1 MTCGGL
7 GERIPTMLPKSVFL
21 ITSAACIAAA
31 SAEPI
36 IPGYDLIKGSASYA
50 GGMHF
55 DDSGNE
61 LQLWQY
67 NVRTIVS
74 PPLYATDNFVI
85 LPVVDYK
92 ATLMDIGGTDDDLH
106 SFALSTFLVH
116 SSKESPWM
124 FGAWLRAEYASD
136 LDQSTSDAFSFDVIA
151 GAAYKFSDSLTIGFG
166 GAAVN
171 LHNDEDFYV
180 GPALDWKINDCYR
193 LSIFG
198 PNGGL
203 YFTPNENWEFSLAGE
218 ASGDEWTVQNGV
230 NDHAILDL
238 DSYRVGLFASH
249 RLTGDLWLRVGGGM
263 TVANSLEAKSID
275 GDRFMKDD
283 LDEGWFGEITLR
295 LDIW

>member
-1 MTCGGL
+1 
-7 GERIPTMLPKSVFL
+7 MLS
-21 ITSAACIAAA
+21 SAACIAAA

-36 IPGYDLIKGSASYA
+36 IPGYDLIKASASYT

-61 LQLWQY
+61 MQLWQY

-74 PPLYATDNFVI
+74 PPLYATENFVI

-92 ATLMDIGGTDDDLH
+92 ATLMDLGNGFDDDLH

-116 SSKESPWM
+116 TRKDSPWM

-171 LHNDEDFYV
+171 LSNDEDFYV
-180 GPALDWKINDCYR
+180 GPALEWKINECYR
-193 LSIFG
+193 VALFG

-203 YFTPNENWEFSLAGE
+203 YFKPNENWEFSLAGE
-218 ASGDEWTVQNGV
+218 ASGDEWVVGGGSVTSTN
-230 NDHAILDL
+230 AIVDL
-238 DSYRVGLFASH
+238 DVYRIGLFADH
-249 RLTGDLWLRVGGGM
+249 RLTGDLWLRVGGGV
-263 TVANSLEAKSID
+263 TVANSLEIKNMEGNRA
-275 GDRFMKDD
+275 FKDD
-283 LDEGWFGEITLR
+283 LDEGWFGEIALR